1 MPARSRTSRERGSA
15 ARRVAEPKLADLM
28 NVGPATL
35 KDLSLLGIG
44 SVRELADHDA
54 FDLYDRLCS
63 ITRQRHDPCVID
75 VFMSAVDQAR
85 GGTARPWWHYSARRE
100 RELASRRSQA
110 VKE

>member
-1 MPARSRTSRERGSA
+1 
-15 ARRVAEPKLADLM
+15 M

-54 FDLYDRLCS
+54 FGLYDRLCS

-85 GGTARPWWHYSARRE
+85 GGSARPWWHYSARRK
-100 RELASRRSQA
+100 RELASRRSQ
-110 VKE
+110 VVQE

>member
-1 MPARSRTSRERGSA
+1 VGLSVPGRSRSRGAPKRE
-15 ARRVAEPKLADLM
+15 ARRVAGPRLCDLK

-44 SVRELADHDA
+44 SARELADQDA
-54 FDLYDRLCS
+54 FELYGRLCS

-85 GGTARPWWHYSARRE
+85 GGKARPWWHYTPQRKRRM
-100 RELASRRSQA
+100 A
-110 VKE
+110 